1 MPVTSLHQWLRVL
14 LVLSAFVAL
23 GAEGAPSAGT
33 PPGHVTERVCGE
45 CHAGVTNA
53 WQASHHASAM
63 QAATRRTVAGD
74 FSAGTVGDGTDSV
87 RLEQQGDAF
96 YAWATDAN
104 GQRRSHRIL
113 YTLGVSPLQ
122 QYLVAAPGGRL
133 QTLTIAWDVRQ
144 RRWFSL
150 AEPDAQPG
158 DAMHWSGRYRNWNL
172 MCAECHTTGLRKGY
186 DSATDAYRTRWD
198 ALGVGCQACHGPGQA
213 HVDAA
218 RRGKKVPMPV
228 LQTTQG
234 HAEGQVDLCA
244 RCHTV
249 RSRLVEAD
257 RPDRPLLDQFRPEV
271 LRDGLYFPDG
281 QQQGEVFEAGS
292 FKQSRMF
299 AAGVGC
305 TDCHD
310 PHSGKLKREG
320 NATCTMCHSPAGN
333 PRFPTLALKRYDDAS
348 HHLHQAGTPGSACV
362 DCHMPTRT
370 YMGVHARR
378 DHAIRIPRLD
388 ISSELGTPNAC
399 DQCHA
404 GRGKRWAAD
413 VLAGRSVP
421 ADTRHNAQ
429 YDFAGTFL
437 RARKGDVTIAGELT
451 RIVADQTRPAL
462 IRATAV
468 DLLGT
473 LGADIPESALRDAN
487 PLVRSYAAAA
497 MAAGRGN
504 GKMLIDL
511 LNDPVRAVRMAA
523 ARSLLTL
530 GQSIPPDHTL
540 AYAVAL
546 DEYKQAQLVMADFPS
561 ARLNLA
567 LLARDQGAVDTAI
580 EHLQSAL
587 RMDNRLEAA
596 RLELARLQAAL
607 GDTTKAETTLKEGIP
622 LTNKPAELQLALGT
636 LLSKAGRFAEAEQAF
651 AAAVRADPAASR
663 ARYSHALVLLRL
675 SRWAEA
681 GTELQALRAEFP
693 DNADVAYALTVLWI
707 QSGQTATARA
717 ALPELMR
724 AHPDDQRLRHLWM
737 QVETP

>member
-1 MPVTSLHQWLRVL
+1 MV
-14 LVLSAFVAL
+14 L
-23 GAEGAPSAGT
+23 GAEAAPSAGT
-33 PPGHVTERVCGE
+33 PPGYVSERVCGE
-45 CHAGVTNA
+45 CHAGVTRA
-53 WQASHHASAM
+53 WQTSHHASAM
-63 QAATRRTVAGD
+63 QTATRRTVAGD
-74 FSAGTVGDGTDSV
+74 FSAGTVGDGADSV
-87 RLEQQGDAF
+87 RLAQQGDAF
-96 YAWATDAN
+96 YAWARDAD
-104 GQRRSHRIL
+104 GQRRKHRIL

-186 DSATDAYRTRWD
+186 DSATDRYTTRWD
-198 ALGVGCQACHGPGQA
+198 ALGVDCQACHGPGQA

-218 RRGKKVPMPV
+218 RRGNKVPMPV
-228 LQTTQG
+228 LQTAQG

-257 RPDRPLLDQFRPEV
+257 RPDHPLLDQFRPEV

-292 FKQSRMF
+292 FRQSRMF

-310 PHSGKLKREG
+310 PHSGKLKRAG
-320 NATCTMCHSPAGN
+320 NATCTLCHSPAGN

-348 HHLHQAGTPGSACV
+348 HHQHQPGTPGSNCV
-362 DCHMPTRT
+362 ACHMPTRT

-378 DHAIRIPRLD
+378 DHAIRIPRPDLSD
-388 ISSELGTPNAC
+388 ELGAPNAC

-404 GRGKRWAAD
+404 GRGKRWAANA
-413 VLAGRSVP
+413 LAGRPLPP
-421 ADTRHNAQ
+421 ADTQ

-437 RARKGDVTIAGELT
+437 RARQGDVATTGDLT
-451 RIVADQTRPAL
+451 RIVTDRTRPTI

-468 DLLGT
+468 DLLGS
-473 LGADIPESALRDAN
+473 LGADIPEAALRDAD
-487 PLVRSYAAAA
+487 PLLRSYAAAA
-497 MAAGRGN
+497 VAAGHGS
-504 GKMLIDL
+504 KEALIDL
-511 LNDPVRAVRMAA
+511 LDDPVRAVRMAA

-530 GQSIPPDHTL
+530 GQSVPSGHAL

-546 DEYKQAQLVMADFPS
+546 DEYKQAQSVMADFPS
-561 ARLNLA
+561 ARFNLA
-567 LLARDQGAVDTAI
+567 LLARDQGAVDIAI
-580 EHLQSAL
+580 DHLQSTL
-587 RMDNRLEAA
+587 RMDSRFEAA
-596 RLELARLQAAL
+596 RLELARQQAAL
-607 GDTTKAETTLKEGIP
+607 GDATQAETTLREGLP
-622 LTNKPAELQLALGT
+622 LTRKPAELQLALGT
-636 LLSKAGRFAEAEQAF
+636 VLSKAGRFAEAEQAF
-651 AAAVRADPAASR
+651 AAAVRANPAAAR

-681 GTELQALRAEFP
+681 GTELQALRAAFP
-693 DNADVAYALTVLWI
+693 DNADVAYALVVLWI

-724 AHPDDQRLRHLWM
+724 AHPDDQRLRRLWM
-737 QVETP
+737 QRGSP